1 MKIDY
6 STGNFGGNFD
16 CVPFFIGVH
25 IEEWQLMRSYGQC
38 KYDDLRILSFFPVVN
53 CTDNKSSKY
62 EIAHTGGSL
71 WSHVALNNNK

>member
-1 MKIDY
+1 
-6 STGNFGGNFD
+6 
-16 CVPFFIGVH
+16 
-25 IEEWQLMRSYGQC
+25 MRSYVQS
-38 KYDDLRILSFFPVVN
+38 KYDDLRVLSVVHVVK